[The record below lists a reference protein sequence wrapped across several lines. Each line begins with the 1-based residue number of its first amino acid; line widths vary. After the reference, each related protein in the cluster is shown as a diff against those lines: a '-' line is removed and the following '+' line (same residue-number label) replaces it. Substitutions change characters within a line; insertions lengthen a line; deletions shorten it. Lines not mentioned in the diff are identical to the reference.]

1 MNVVRWTVRSCHSL
15 WTPPRPVPVGSTLPM
30 QGTKGRQRAL
40 GLALSLRSHTQNSPY
55 SGHGNRTVIP
65 RNLRESN
72 NTAEHGQPMTRVFT
86 VLTFFFLFGLRAA
99 FAQQDAGVW
108 VQVEAQPSLREAQQ
122 RAQVYANSLPDVNGF
137 RLNSGWYAI
146 VIGPYLRDDAEQ
158 VLRVYRTERQIPS
171 DSFIAFSNTLGQQ
184 FWPIGANV
192 LNRGVIAPQ
201 IQPEPQADQSQAGLT
216 PQTADETR
224 AQALQGERLLTAQ
237 ERKDLQTALQAAG
250 FYSSTIDGA
259 FGQGTRR
266 SMSDW
271 QRFNGY
277 EATGVLTTLQRK
289 ALLDDY
295 NAPLISV
302 GMERHAD
309 TRAGIELDMP
319 LGVLGFD
326 RYEAPF
332 AHFKPTSDLNASA
345 LLISQEGSPATL
357 RALYEVMQSLE
368 IVPLQGER
376 ALRGNSFSIEG
387 RGDGI
392 VSYTQAALKDGKIKG
407 FTLVWPEGDDA
418 RHARVLAAMR
428 ASLTTTDA
436 VLDAGAG
443 ADAEQR
449 IDLVSGLQIRKPRLS
464 RSGFF
469 ADTSGSVLTVTEAV
483 DNCTR
488 ITLGDDQDLQ
498 ITWQDADLGVA
509 VLRPSQVLVP
519 ISVAE
524 FSAEQPRIQ
533 AEVAVSGF
541 SYEGALGAPTLT
553 YGQIA
558 DVRGLNGEDGVKRLA
573 LAAQPGDA
581 GGPIFDDSGSVV
593 GMLLPA
599 PNDGR
604 TLPGSVSLAANVERL
619 TEVLTKAG
627 ISGQPTQSTTR
638 ISPNELSRRANGM
651 TVLVHCWD

>member
-1 MNVVRWTVRSCHSL
+1 
-15 WTPPRPVPVGSTLPM
+15 
-30 QGTKGRQRAL
+30 
-40 GLALSLRSHTQNSPY
+40 
-55 SGHGNRTVIP
+55 
-65 RNLRESN
+65 
-72 NTAEHGQPMTRVFT
+72 MTRVFT
-86 VLTFFFLFGLRAA
+86 VITFFFLFGLRAA

-108 VQVEAQPSLREAQQ
+108 VQIEAQPSLREAQE
-122 RAQVYANSLPDVNGF
+122 RAQAYANALPDVNGF
-137 RLNSGWYAI
+137 QLNSGWYAI

-158 VLRVYRTERQIPS
+158 VLRVYRAERQIPS
-171 DSFIAFSNTLGQQ
+171 DSFIAFSSALRQQ
-184 FWPIGANV
+184 FWPIGANI
-192 LNRGVIAPQ
+192 LNRGVITAPV
-201 IQPEPQADQSQAGLT
+201 QPEPQEQPQAGLT
-216 PQTADETR
+216 PQDSDETR
-224 AQALQGERLLTAQ
+224 AEALQGERLLTAQ

-250 FYSSTIDGA
+250 FYNSTIDGA

-266 SMSDW
+266 SMADW
-271 QRFNGY
+271 QRFNGF

-289 ALLDDY
+289 SLMDDY

-302 GMERHAD
+302 GMDRYSD
-309 TRAGIELDMP
+309 PQAGIDVDMP

-332 AHFKPTSDLNASA
+332 AHFKPNSDLSAKA

-368 IVPLQGER
+368 IIPLEGER
-376 ALRGNSFSIEG
+376 ALRGNSFTIEG
-387 RGDGI
+387 RGNGS
-392 VSYTQAALKDGKIKG
+392 VSFTQAALKDGKIKG
-407 FTLVWPEGDDA
+407 FTLVWPEGDEA
-418 RHARVLAAMR
+418 RRARVLAAMR
-428 ASLTTTDA
+428 ASFATNDA

-449 IDLVSGLQIRKPRLS
+449 IDLLSGLQIRKPRLS

-469 ADTSGSVLTVTEAV
+469 ADADGTVLTVTEAA

-488 ITLGDDQDLQ
+488 ITLDGDQEVQ
-498 ITWQDADLGVA
+498 VAWQDTNLGVA
-509 VLRPSQVLVP
+509 VLRPNRTLAP

-524 FSAEQPRIQ
+524 FRADQPRIQ
-533 AEVAVSGF
+533 SQVAVSGF

-553 YGQIA
+553 FGEIA
-558 DVRGLNGEDGVKRLA
+558 DIRGLNGENGVKRLA

-581 GGPIFDDSGSVV
+581 GGPVFDDSGSVV
-593 GMLLPA
+593 GMLLPT
-599 PNDGR
+599 PSDGR
-604 TLPGSVSLAANVERL
+604 ALPDSVSLAANVERL

-627 ISGQPTQSTTR
+627 ISGQPAQGSTQ